1 MSDKDG
7 GGKGGQVYDPGK
19 ADKGNLFGDVLDVL
33 DKLAGPTVKNTGPTG
48 YDYTGAKTARG
59 GSGGSA
65 LDIPAL
71 SGTYGPMLQ
80 GLLSPGQRASYLA
93 PRPTGQVGQ
102 LGAMQLQLQR
112 PGAIGSAQLGPQ
124 LCRPVPLR
132 RASSGKRRK
141 KSNKRCSCRKH

>member
-1 MSDKDG
+1 MSDKG
-7 GGKGGQVYDPGK
+7 GSGDKGANILDAGKG
-19 ADKGNLFGDVLDVL
+19 DKGSLFGDALEVL

-48 YDYTGAKTARG
+48 YDYSGAKSTRG
-59 GSGGSA
+59 GSPGLESVIGS
-65 LDIPAL
+65 
-71 SGTYGPMLQ
+71 YGPQLAAF
-80 GLLSPGQRASYLA
+80 LSPAQQARYL
-93 PRPTGQVGQ
+93 RPAQPAGQVGQ